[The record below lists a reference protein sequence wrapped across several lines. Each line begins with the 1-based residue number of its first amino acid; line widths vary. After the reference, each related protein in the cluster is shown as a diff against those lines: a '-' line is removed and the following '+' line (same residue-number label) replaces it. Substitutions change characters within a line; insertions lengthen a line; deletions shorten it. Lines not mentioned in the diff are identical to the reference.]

1 MTAIIWSW
9 ALNNK
14 GMVAALL
21 ALLVSLGANGWLS
34 LDRALLRADL
44 AAARSEIAAVAA
56 SREAYRRS
64 AELEL
69 QRLSLRERGRS
80 DNFKSARGRL
90 EHEQSASAAITD
102 HDRAVLD
109 CLHQLRD
116 GRSCTAP

>member
-1 MTAIIWSW
+1 MMAIIWSW

-14 GMVAALL
+14 GLAAAVL
-21 ALLVSLGANGWLS
+21 ALVISLGTNGWQS

-56 SREAYRRS
+56 GREAYRRS

-69 QRLSLRERGRS
+69 QRLAQRERGRS
-80 DNFKSARGRL
+80 DNFKSARGRF
-90 EHEQSASAAITD
+90 EHEQSATAAITD

-109 CLHQLRD
+109 CLHQLRS
-116 GRSCTAP
+116 GRACAAP